1 LQPIEGSC
9 KYIFIPKKRFSAI
22 GRHSTNTLL
31 ISDESVSRYHCQIH
45 EKNGQFS
52 LLDVGSTTGTYLKIK
67 QKFWLQKGMTIE
79 MGSN

>member
-1 LQPIEGSC
+1 
-9 KYIFIPKKRFSAI
+9 
-22 GRHSTNTLL
+22 L